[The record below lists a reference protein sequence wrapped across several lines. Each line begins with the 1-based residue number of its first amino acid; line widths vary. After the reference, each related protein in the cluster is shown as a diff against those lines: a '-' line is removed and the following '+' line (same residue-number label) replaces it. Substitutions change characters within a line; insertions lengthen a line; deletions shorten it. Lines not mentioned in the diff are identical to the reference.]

1 MSLTK
6 FLSISLLFWSGL
18 TFSQTV
24 SATYKIQDLLKRI
37 SPEDTLYVVNFWA
50 SWCKPCVQELP
61 ALDSLNTQTQNT
73 AIKVLLVCLDFS
85 EELNTKVIP
94 FLKKKNIQSEC
105 VLLDEVNGNDYI
117 NKISTDWSGAIP
129 ATYFK
134 YGSKNILVEK
144 KLQLKEMEKQLNDL
158 KRD

>member
-1 MSLTK
+1 M
-6 FLSISLLFWSGL
+6 
-18 TFSQTV
+18 

-129 ATYFK
+129 VTYFK
-134 YGSKNILVEK
+134 YGSKNMLIEK

>member
-1 MSLTK
+1 M
-6 FLSISLLFWSGL
+6 LFWSGF

-61 ALDSLNTQTQNT
+61 TLDSLNTQTQNT

>member
-1 MSLTK
+1 MKLLSL
-6 FLSISLLFWSGL
+6 SLLFWSGCA
-18 TFSQTV
+18 FSQTV
-24 SATYKIQDLLKRI
+24 SATYKIEDLLKRI
-37 SPEDTLYVVNFWA
+37 SPQDTLYVVNFWA

-61 ALDSLNTQTQNT
+61 ALDSLNAQSQNT
-73 AIKVLLVCLDFS
+73 ATKVLLVCLDFS

-117 NKISTDWSGAIP
+117 NKISTVWSGAIP
-129 ATYFK
+129 ATFFK
-134 YGSKNILVEK
+134 YGTKNALVEK
-144 KLQLKEMEKQLNDL
+144 KMQLKEMESQLKAL

>member
-1 MSLTK
+1 M
-6 FLSISLLFWSGL
+6 LFWSGF

-61 ALDSLNTQTQNT
+61 ALDSLNIQTQNT